1 MSTWLSLLPALVA
14 IPVAIVTR
22 RVLLALGLY
31 VLIGAVILAQG
42 WLPDA
47 ISRLIQIV
55 WQVVSDRDN
64 ILIIVFSLLIG
75 GLIGLIQKSGATEG
89 FVRWT
94 EEHLTL
100 DNQRKPAILAL
111 ATSMALFIETYFG
124 VLIAGLIALPLFD
137 RYKRSRL
144 QLSYILDTTCSPKC
158 LMIPI
163 NAWGAYII
171 SLLADQG
178 IESPVTVLIQSLGFI
193 FYGWIALILVI
204 VVALTGFELPWKLP
218 LSKRVVGELPHFGTT
233 IVPHADAP
241 GHPRHLWYPIAILV
255 AGALLLLLLLG
266 DAPLAIFIAVVLSL
280 GGTAWYYRKEKVM
293 ETTAMIPPV
302 IEGVRVILPLM
313 YLLIFAF
320 SVGVT
325 THELGTGFYLANT
338 LQGELDPLWLP
349 FLVFGIGCLISFSTG
364 TSWGTFAILIPIVV
378 PLAQVFQVSPALLVG
393 AALSGG
399 LFGDHCSPVSDTTMI
414 ASLSAGVE
422 PIDHIRHQ
430 FPYALLGAALALGLY
445 LVAGVMLT

>member
-1 MSTWLSLLPALVA
+1 MSTWLSLLPALIA
-14 IPVAIVTR
+14 IPVAIMTR
-22 RVLLALGLY
+22 RVLLTLGLY
-31 VLIGAVILAQG
+31 VFIGAVILEQG
-42 WLPDA
+42 WLPQ
-47 ISRLIQIV
+47 SVPRLLEIV

-94 EEHLTL
+94 EEHLAIE
-100 DNQRKPAILAL
+100 NQRKPALLAL
-111 ATSMALFIETYFG
+111 VTSMALFIETYFG

-137 RYKRSRL
+137 RYRLSRL
-144 QLSYILDTTCSPKC
+144 KLSYILDTTCSPKC
-158 LMIPI
+158 MLIPI

-178 IESPVTVLIQSLGFI
+178 VEHPVAVLIQSLGFI
-193 FYGWIALILVI
+193 FYGWIALILVA
-204 VVALTGFELPWKLP
+204 VVALTGLELPWQLP
-218 LSKRVVGELPHFGTT
+218 VSKRVVGAPPHFGTS

-241 GHPRHLWYPIAILV
+241 GHPRQLWWPIAGLV
-255 AGALLLLLLLG
+255 GSALILLLVLG
-266 DAPLAIFIAVVLSL
+266 DAPLAIFSEVLLTL
-280 GGTAWYYRKEKVM
+280 GGTIFYYHREQVM
-293 ETTAMIPPV
+293 QLDTMIQPV
-302 IEGVRVILPLM
+302 WHGVRVIMPLM

-325 THELGTGFYLANT
+325 THELGTGYFLANS
-338 LQGELDPLWLP
+338 LQGELDPRWLP
-349 FLVFGIGCLISFSTG
+349 FLVFGIGCLISFATG
-364 TSWGTFAILIPIVV
+364 TSWGTFAILIPIAV
-378 PLAQVFQVSPALLVG
+378 PLADVFQVSPALLVG

-430 FPYALLGAALALGLY
+430 FPYALLGAGLALGLY
-445 LVAGVMLT
+445 LVVGMVMI